1 MCVFGTFFS
10 VPFILNMI
18 DQKTYYRIWEF
29 ETSRGKYKNTSRYR
43 YHQELS
49 EKDFNSPENNIE
61 K

>member
-1 MCVFGTFFS
+1 M
-10 VPFILNMI
+10 